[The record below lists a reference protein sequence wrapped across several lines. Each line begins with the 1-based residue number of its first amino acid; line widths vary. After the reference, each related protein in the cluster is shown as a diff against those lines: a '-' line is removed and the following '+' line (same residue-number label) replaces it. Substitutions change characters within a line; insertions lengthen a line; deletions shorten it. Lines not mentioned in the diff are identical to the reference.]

1 MKPFS
6 LVQNP
11 RFGELREI
19 LKENPGWLTPWSGH
33 FFRFQTIRF
42 PSAGNILSGLGA
54 KARGG
59 RWNPP
64 GLAAVYGSSTDSA
77 ALEESKANDRYY
89 GVETKAPRILVTIH
103 ADVRGMLDLRSPVLR
118 RRLGVTLDELN
129 AEDWRRLVDQNRE
142 SLTQAMGRAAASM
155 GASGILAHSAA
166 VHRAHNVILFPP
178 LRDAGVLR
186 IVGDEDL
193 LRLRGPRKS

>member
-1 MKPFS
+1 MTPYS

-11 RFGELREI
+11 RFGELRAI
-19 LKENPGWLTPWSGH
+19 LEENPGWLTPWSGH

-42 PSAGNILSGLGA
+42 PSAEDILSGLGA
-54 KARGG
+54 KSRVG

-64 GLAAVYGSSTDSA
+64 GLAALYGSSTDSA

-89 GVETKAPRILVTIH
+89 GVETKAPRLLVTIH
-103 ADVRGMLDLRSPVLR
+103 ADVRGMLDLRSPAIR

-129 AEDWRRLVDQNRE
+129 AEDWRKLVDQNQE
-142 SLTQAMGRAAASM
+142 SLTQAMGRAAAAT

-166 VHRAHNVILFPP
+166 VHRAHSVILFPP
-178 LRDAGVLR
+178 MRDAGVLR
-186 IVGDEDL
+186 IIEGDDL
-193 LRLRGPRKS
+193 LPLRSPREA